1 MNAVTGI
8 THDSAAQAVGWALL
22 HFIWQAALIG
32 AISALVL
39 RLLRR
44 TAPDVR
50 YVVGTIGLSLMF
62 TMPVVTAVQLWRASV
77 NNPGNAAADAVR
89 IESPAAQPTRA
100 RPAAEV
106 AIRIASAADAV
117 APRPRALETWMPSLV
132 FGWACGVIV
141 LTIRLMT
148 GWL

>member
-1 MNAVTGI
+1 MA
-8 THDSAAQAVGWALL
+8 HHPEAQAVGWALL
-22 HFIWQAALIG
+22 HFIWQGALIG

-77 NNPGNAAADAVR
+77 NDAGIAGAEVLRVEPSAAP
-89 IESPAAQPTRA
+89 PAPA
-100 RPAAEV
+100 RPSV
-106 AIRIASAADAV
+106 DLAIRIASAADAV
-117 APRPRALETWMPSLV
+117 APRPRGLETWVPSL
-132 FGWACGVIV
+132 
-141 LTIRLMT
+141 
-148 GWL
+148 